1 MTEVPFRQA
10 VIHVSPAGSDTTG
23 TGAPDRPFATVSK
36 AAEAFPGSLIL
47 VHSGT
52 YGRIRLS
59 ARCSGT
65 EESPTV
71 IRAAEGERVLI
82 RGDGGTAVRL
92 YNVGNVTL
100 DGLET
105 EGGTH
110 GIRYEST
117 REAEDAP
124 LSHIT
129 LKNCTV
135 HGVRGVHGICVYA
148 RRDTQP
154 VRNFTIE
161 GCHVYDCEC
170 GSSESVVLNGNI
182 DGFLIAGN
190 RIHDNNNIG
199 IDMIGFE
206 GTARHPDGTSGANP
220 YENDFV
226 RNGVCRD
233 NVVYRICTEGNMA
246 YYRGDG
252 FDRCAGGIY
261 VDGGQGIE
269 ITRNFVF
276 DCDIGIEVATEHS
289 PDDNPLFRVTDVRV
303 HDNVIAGCHGFAGLC
318 FGGYAPD
325 LGFTEFCSFDHNT
338 LADNDVGIA
347 VQRSRNNR
355 IFSNLV
361 LGGGTAVLS
370 GESFPEED
378 RDNRIEGNAAAGLPN
393 ESGWREEF
401 GPLHPDRRD
410 AAEGYRSLLPG
421 IGSSFCP
428 DPETVELVQN
438 KKEA

>member
-1 MTEVPFRQA
+1 MTDVPFRQA
-10 VIHVSPAGSDTTG
+10 ELHVSPAGSDTTG
-23 TGAPDRPFATVSK
+23 TGAPDAPFATVSK
-36 AAEAFPGSLIL
+36 AAETCPGSLIL
-47 VHSGT
+47 IHGGT
-52 YGRIRLS
+52 YGRIRLGQ
-59 ARCSGT
+59 RCSGT

-71 IRAAEGERVLI
+71 IRAADGEKAVI
-82 RGDGGTAVRL
+82 RCEGGTCIHLV
-92 YNVGNVTL
+92 NVGNIVL

-117 REAEDAP
+117 REAEDTP
-124 LSHIT
+124 LAHIV

-148 RRDTQP
+148 RRDTLP
-154 VRNFTIE
+154 VRDLVIE
-161 GCHVYDCEC
+161 GCHVYDCMC
-170 GSSESVVLNGNI
+170 GSSESVVINGNI

-206 GTARHPDGTSGANP
+206 GTARHPDSVSGMNP

-233 NVVYRICTEGNMA
+233 NIVYRICTEGNMA
-246 YYRGDG
+246 YYRDGG

-261 VDGGQGIE
+261 VDGGQRIE
-269 ITRNFVF
+269 IARNFVF

-289 PDDNPLFRVTDVRV
+289 PDDNELFRVTDVRV

-318 FGGYAPD
+318 FGGYARD
-325 LGFTEFCSFDHNT
+325 LGFTESCSFDHNT
-338 LADNDVGIA
+338 LADNGVGIA
-347 VQRSRNNR
+347 VQRSRDNR
-355 IFSNLV
+355 IFSNLL
-361 LGGGTAVLS
+361 LGGETAVLYN
-370 GESFPEED
+370 ESCRKED
-378 RDNRIEGNAAAGLPN
+378 LVNAIEGNAAAGLMN
-393 ESGWREEF
+393 GRGWRAEYGTLYPEKS
-401 GPLHPDRRD
+401 D
-410 AAEGYRSLLPG
+410 AADAYRSLLPD

-428 DPETVELVQN
+428 DPETVELVQT
-438 KKEA
+438 KA